1 MKARERM
8 PVSEWKGKNL
18 AYLSDDECRTVCDEI
33 RQELIRTV
41 SQTGGHLAANLGTVE
56 LTVALHRVFDFERD
70 RLVFDVGH
78 QCYTHKMLTGRA
90 DRMDTLRQLGGL
102 SGFPKPYESDT
113 DAFIA
118 GHASNSVS
126 VALGMARAR
135 SQLGEGYRVVALIGD
150 GALTGGLAYEGL
162 SDAGDSGEKLLV
174 ILNDNGMSIKKN
186 VGGVATLL
194 ARQHLNPGYLK
205 FKRGYRTLLHSI
217 PGGKWL
223 YDLTHRIKK
232 AIKGSILPSTFFEDL
247 GFDYIGP
254 VDGHDLSDM
263 TRLLRWADS
272 LDGPVLLHVC
282 TVKGKGYA
290 PAEEI
295 PELYHGV
302 APFSPDRGISS
313 GGEKQDYSAV
323 FGQYLTELASQDRRI
338 CAVTAAM
345 QSGTGLDSF
354 AATHPDRIFDVGIA
368 EGHAVSMC
376 AGMAKQGL
384 LPVFAVYSTFLQ
396 RSYDMLLHDVALQ
409 RLHVVLGIDRAG
421 LVGSD
426 GETHQ
431 GVFDLAFLST
441 VPHITVLAPSNY
453 AELRSMLRSA
463 LYDYDGPV
471 AVRYPRG
478 VEDPRFLEDTSDQP
492 DCVLRQGDQFT
503 LAGYGNLVGEM
514 LEAAELLEQEGISCE
529 VVKFNQLIPMN
540 AEHVLASVE
549 KTHCLAVVEEV
560 IQPNSVGMA
569 LSYDLADRGIQLDHL
584 ILLSSGVDFVPQ
596 GTVKELHQLLGIDA
610 PSIAKTV
617 KEALG

>member
-1 MKARERM
+1 M

-18 AYLSDDECRTVCDEI
+18 ACLSDDECRTVCDEI

-41 SQTGGHLAANLGTVE
+41 SQTGGHLASNLGTVE
-56 LTVALHRVFDFERD
+56 LTVALHRVFNFEKD

-90 DRMDTLRQLGGL
+90 DRMDTLRQLGGI

-135 SQLGEGYRVVALIGD
+135 TQLGQNYRVVALIGD

-174 ILNDNGMSIKKN
+174 ILNDNGMSIRKN
-186 VGGVATLL
+186 VGGIATLL

-205 FKRGYRTLLHSI
+205 FKRGYRRVLHATSC
-217 PGGKWL
+217 GRKF
-223 YDLTHRIKK
+223 YNFTHKIKK
-232 AIKGSILPSTFFEDL
+232 TIKGTILPSTFFEDL

-254 VDGHDLSDM
+254 VDGHDISDL
-263 TRLLRWADS
+263 TRLLHWADS

-282 TVKGKGYA
+282 TTKGKGYL
-290 PAEEI
+290 PAEQT

-302 APFSPDRGISS
+302 SPFSPDKGIALS
-313 GGEKQDYSAV
+313 EQKLDYSAV
-323 FGQYLTELASQDRRI
+323 FGQCLTELAGEDRRV

-345 QSGTGLDSF
+345 QSGTGLDCF
-354 AATHPDRIFDVGIA
+354 AAAHPERLYDVGIA
-368 EGHAVSMC
+368 EGHAVAMC
-376 AGMAKQGL
+376 AGMAKQGM

-409 RLHVVLGIDRAG
+409 QLHVVLGVDRAG
-421 LVGSD
+421 LVGAD

-441 VPHITVLAPSNY
+441 VPHMTVLAPANY
-453 AELRSMLRSA
+453 KELRSMLRSA
-463 LYDYDGPV
+463 LYDYAGPV

-478 VEDPRFLEDTSDQP
+478 TEDGRFLENTWPQL
-492 DCVLRQGDQFT
+492 DCVIRPGSQFT
-503 LAGYGNLVGEM
+503 LVGYGNLIGE
-514 LEAAELLEQEGISCE
+514 LLTAAELLAEAGISCE
-529 VVKFNQLIPMN
+529 VVKLNQLIPLN
-540 AEHVLASVE
+540 AEQVLTSVK
-549 KTHCLAVVEEV
+549 KTHNLAVVEEV
-560 IQPNSVGMA
+560 VQPNSVGMA
-569 LSYDLADRGIQLDHL
+569 LSGDLADRGVRLDHL
-584 ILLSSGVDFVPQ
+584 LLLSSGADFVPQ
-596 GTVKELHQLLGIDA
+596 GSVEQLHHLLGIDA
-610 PSIAKTV
+610 QSIAKTV
-617 KEALG
+617 KEALE

>member
-1 MKARERM
+1 M

-18 AYLSDDECRTVCDEI
+18 ACLSDDECRTVCDEI
-33 RQELIRTV
+33 RQELIRSV
-41 SQTGGHLAANLGTVE
+41 ARTGGHLASNLGTVE
-56 LTVALHRVFDFERD
+56 LTVALHRVFDFEKD

-90 DRMDTLRQLGGL
+90 GQMDTLRQLGGI

-135 SQLGEGYRVVALIGD
+135 TQLGQNYRVVALIGD

-186 VGGVATLL
+186 VGGIATLL
-194 ARQHLNPGYLK
+194 ARQHLKPRYLK
-205 FKRGYRTLLHSI
+205 FKNKYRHALQSV
-217 PGGKWL
+217 GWGRKV

-232 AIKGSILPSTFFEDL
+232 TIKGTILPSTFFEDL

-254 VDGHDLSDM
+254 VDGHDISDL

-272 LDGPVLLHVC
+272 IDGPVLLHVC
-282 TVKGKGYA
+282 TQKGKGYL
-290 PAEEI
+290 PAEQT
-295 PELYHGV
+295 PEVYHGV
-302 APFSPDRGISS
+302 SPFSPEKGIPA
-313 GGEKQDYSAV
+313 GEGKQDYSAV
-323 FGQYLTELASQDRRI
+323 FGQCLTELAGQDRRI

-345 QSGTGLDSF
+345 QSGTGLDCF
-354 AATHPDRIFDVGIA
+354 AAAWPHRLYDVGIA
-368 EGHAVSMC
+368 EGHAVAMC
-376 AGMAKQGL
+376 AGMAKQGM

-421 LVGSD
+421 LVGAD

-441 VPHITVLAPSNY
+441 VPHMTVLAPSNY
-453 AELRSMLRSA
+453 KELRSMLRSA
-463 LYDYDGPV
+463 LYDYSGPV

-478 VEDPRFLEDTSDQP
+478 TEDQRFLEDTSAHP
-492 DCVLRQGDQFT
+492 DCVLRPGSQFT
-503 LAGYGNLVGEM
+503 LAGYGNLVGEL
-514 LEAAELLEQEGISCE
+514 LEAAELLEAEGISCE

-540 AEHVLASVE
+540 AEHVLSSAE
-549 KTHCLAVVEEV
+549 KTHNLAVVEEV
-560 IQPNSVGMA
+560 IRPNSVGMA
-569 LSYDLADRGIQLDHL
+569 ISYDLAERGIQLDHL
-584 ILLSSGVDFVPQ
+584 ILLSSGDDFVPQ
-596 GTVKELHQLLGIDA
+596 GTVAELRHLLGIDA
-610 PSIAKTV
+610 RSIANTV
-617 KEALG
+617 KEALE

>member
-1 MKARERM
+1 M
-8 PVSEWKGKNL
+8 PVSDWKGKNL

-33 RQELIRTV
+33 RQELIRSV
-41 SQTGGHLAANLGTVE
+41 ARTGGHLASNLGTVE
-56 LTVALHRVFDFERD
+56 LTVALHRVFDFEKD

-90 DRMDTLRQLGGL
+90 DQMDTLRKLGGI

-135 SQLGEGYRVVALIGD
+135 TQLGEHYRVVALIGD

-186 VGGVATLL
+186 VGGIATLL
-194 ARQHLNPGYLK
+194 ARQHLKPRYLR
-205 FKRGYRTLLHSI
+205 FKSKYRNFLRSM
-217 PGGKWL
+217 GWGRKV

-232 AIKGSILPSTFFEDL
+232 TIKGTILPSTFFEDL

-254 VDGHDLSDM
+254 VDGHDIADL

-272 LDGPVLLHVC
+272 IDGPVLLHVC
-282 TVKGKGYA
+282 TTKGKGYR
-290 PAEEI
+290 PAEQT
-295 PELYHGV
+295 PDVYHGV
-302 APFSPDRGISS
+302 SPFSPEQGIPA
-313 GGEKQDYSAV
+313 GEEKEDYSAV
-323 FGQYLTELASQDRRI
+323 FGQCLTELAGRDRRV

-345 QSGTGLDSF
+345 QSGTGLDCF
-354 AATHPDRIFDVGIA
+354 AAAYPDRIYDVGIA
-368 EGHAVSMC
+368 EGHAVAMC

-409 RLHVVLGIDRAG
+409 QLHVVLGIDRAG
-421 LVGSD
+421 LVGAD

-441 VPHITVLAPSNY
+441 VPHMTVLSPSNY
-453 AELRSMLRSA
+453 KELRSMLRSA
-463 LYDYDGPV
+463 LYDYKGPV

-478 VEDPRFLEDTSDQP
+478 TEDQRFLEDTSGQP
-492 DCVLRQGDQFT
+492 DCVLRPGSQFT
-503 LAGYGNLVGEM
+503 LAGYGNLIGEL
-514 LEAAELLEQEGISCE
+514 LEAAELLEAEGISCE
-529 VVKFNQLIPMN
+529 VVKFNQLIPLD
-540 AEHVLASVE
+540 AEHVLASAE
-549 KTHCLAVVEEV
+549 KTHNLAVVEEV

-569 LSYDLADRGIQLDHL
+569 ISYDLADRGIQLDHL
-584 ILLSSGVDFVPQ
+584 ILLSSGNDFVPQ
-596 GTVKELHQLLGIDA
+596 GTVAELRHLLGIDA
-610 PSIAKTV
+610 QSIAQTV
-617 KEALG
+617 KEALA

>member
-1 MKARERM
+1 M

-18 AYLSDDECRTVCDEI
+18 ACLSDDECRTVCDEI
-33 RQELIRTV
+33 RQELIRSV
-41 SQTGGHLAANLGTVE
+41 ARTGGHLASNLGTVE
-56 LTVALHRVFDFERD
+56 LTVALHRVFDFEKD

-90 DRMDTLRQLGGL
+90 GQMDTLRQLGGI

-135 SQLGEGYRVVALIGD
+135 TQLGQSYRVVALIGD

-186 VGGVATLL
+186 VGGIATLL
-194 ARQHLNPGYLK
+194 ARQHLKPRYLK
-205 FKRGYRTLLHSI
+205 FKNKYRHALQSV
-217 PGGKWL
+217 GWGRKV

-232 AIKGSILPSTFFEDL
+232 TIKGTILPSTFFEDL

-254 VDGHDLSDM
+254 VDGHDISDL

-272 LDGPVLLHVC
+272 IDGPVLLHVC
-282 TVKGKGYA
+282 TQKGKGYL
-290 PAEEI
+290 PAEQT
-295 PELYHGV
+295 PEVYHGV
-302 APFSPDRGISS
+302 SPFSPEKGIPV

-323 FGQYLTELASQDRRI
+323 FGQCLTELAGQDRRI

-345 QSGTGLDSF
+345 QSGTGLDCF
-354 AATHPDRIFDVGIA
+354 AAAWPDRLYDVGIA
-368 EGHAVSMC
+368 EGHAVAMC
-376 AGMAKQGL
+376 AGMAKQGM

-421 LVGSD
+421 LVGAD

-441 VPHITVLAPSNY
+441 VPHMTVLAPSNY
-453 AELRSMLRSA
+453 KELRSMLRSA
-463 LYDYDGPV
+463 LYDYSGPV

-478 VEDPRFLEDTSDQP
+478 TEDQRFLEDTSAHP
-492 DCVLRQGDQFT
+492 DCVLRPGSQFT
-503 LAGYGNLVGEM
+503 LAGYGNLVGEL
-514 LEAAELLEQEGISCE
+514 LEAAELLEAEGISCE

-540 AEHVLASVE
+540 AEHVLASAE
-549 KTHCLAVVEEV
+549 KTHNLAVVEEV
-560 IQPNSVGMA
+560 IRPNSVGMA
-569 LSYDLADRGIQLDHL
+569 ISYDLAERGIQLDHL
-584 ILLSSGVDFVPQ
+584 ILLSSGDDFVPQ
-596 GTVKELHQLLGIDA
+596 GTVAELRHLLGIDA
-610 PSIAKTV
+610 RSIANTV
-617 KEALG
+617 KEALE

>member
-1 MKARERM
+1 M

-18 AYLSDDECRTVCDEI
+18 ACLSDDECRTVCEEI

-41 SQTGGHLAANLGTVE
+41 SQTGGHLASNLGTVE
-56 LTVALHRVFDFERD
+56 LTVALHRVFDFEKD

-90 DRMDTLRQLGGL
+90 DRMDTLRQLGGI

-135 SQLGEGYRVVALIGD
+135 TQLGQDYRVMALIGD

-186 VGGVATLL
+186 VGGIATLL
-194 ARQHLNPGYLK
+194 SRQHLKPRYLK
-205 FKRGYRTLLHSI
+205 FKNKYRHVLQSV
-217 PGGKWL
+217 GWGRKV

-232 AIKGSILPSTFFEDL
+232 TIKGTILPSTFFEDL

-254 VDGHDLSDM
+254 VDGHDISDL

-272 LDGPVLLHVC
+272 IDGPVLLHVC
-282 TVKGKGYA
+282 TTKGKGYR
-290 PAEEI
+290 PAEQI
-295 PELYHGV
+295 PEIYHGV
-302 APFSPDRGISS
+302 SPFSPEQGIAQTEQSA
-313 GGEKQDYSAV
+313 DYSAV
-323 FGQYLTELASQDRRI
+323 FGQCLTELAHQDRRV

-345 QSGTGLDSF
+345 QSGTGLDCF
-354 AATHPDRIFDVGIA
+354 AAAYPERLYDVGIA
-368 EGHAVSMC
+368 EGHAVAMC

-384 LPVFAVYSTFLQ
+384 IPVFAVYSSFLQ

-409 RLHVVLGIDRAG
+409 QLHVVLGVDRAG
-421 LVGSD
+421 LVGAD

-431 GVFDLAFLST
+431 GVFDLAFLAT
-441 VPHITVLAPSNY
+441 VPHMTVLSPSNY
-453 AELRSMLRSA
+453 QELRSMLRTA
-463 LYDYDGPV
+463 VYDCPGPV

-478 VEDPRFLEDTSDQP
+478 SEDGRFLEDTSAQT
-492 DCVLRQGDQFT
+492 DCVIRPGSQFT
-503 LAGYGNLVGEM
+503 LAGYGNLIGE
-514 LEAAELLEQEGISCE
+514 LLAAAELLEAEGISCE
-529 VVKFNQLIPMN
+529 VVKLNQLIPLC
-540 AEHVLASVE
+540 AERVLESVE
-549 KTHCLAVVEEV
+549 KTRNLAVVEEV
-560 IQPNSVGMA
+560 VQPNSVGMA
-569 LSYDLADRGIQLDHL
+569 LSYDLADRGIQLEHL
-584 ILLSSGVDFVPQ
+584 ILLSSGADFVPQ
-596 GTVKELHQLLGIDA
+596 GTVAQLHHLLGIDA
-610 PSIAKTV
+610 QSIANTV
-617 KEALG
+617 KEALE